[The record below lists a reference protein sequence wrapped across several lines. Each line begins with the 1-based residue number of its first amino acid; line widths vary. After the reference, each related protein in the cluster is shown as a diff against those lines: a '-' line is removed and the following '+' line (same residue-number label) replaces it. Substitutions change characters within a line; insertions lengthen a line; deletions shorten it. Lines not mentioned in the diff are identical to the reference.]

1 MQANRKI
8 ANRGGPAPTLIFW
21 RLRLSHKAERRYE
34 CPVPQ
39 DDDHFHDECGV
50 FGVFGVPEAAN
61 LAYLGLHS
69 LQHRGQEAAG
79 IVTSNGEQLFAHREM
94 GLVQDVFTPAVMERL
109 PGDRA
114 IGHVRYGRR
123 GTKHVKNTQPFA
135 VDCAHGSIAVANNG
149 AITNGLHL
157 RHKLEAAGSIFSSE
171 SDTEVLIHLIA
182 RSKHK
187 TAVDRMAEALSK
199 IEGAYSLVFL
209 SAEELI
215 AVRDPR
221 GFRPLCLG
229 QLEEGFVIA
238 SEPPAFELIGA
249 EYIRDIEPGE
259 MVVIDKVGLRSLRPF
274 GEKMPEPKM
283 CIFEYVYFARPDAR
297 LGGIGVYQA
306 RKAMG
311 RALGREAPADVDIVV
326 PVPDSGI
333 AAALGYAE
341 EINRPFELGI
351 IRSHYVGRTFIEPQQ
366 SIRNFGVRLKLHPI
380 RELLAG
386 KRVAVVDDSIVRGTT
401 SRKIVRML
409 RDAGV
414 AEIHLRISSPPTK
427 WSCFYGID
435 TPDREELIASNH
447 SKEEIARY
455 VLADSVAF
463 LSMEGLHEAVKAEGS
478 FCDACFT
485 GNYPVE
491 VRDMNEERRQLPLVG
506 V

>member
-1 MQANRKI
+1 
-8 ANRGGPAPTLIFW
+8 
-21 RLRLSHKAERRYE
+21 
-34 CPVPQ
+34 
-39 DDDHFHDECGV
+39 
-50 FGVFGVPEAAN
+50 
-61 LAYLGLHS
+61 
-69 LQHRGQEAAG
+69 
-79 IVTSNGEQLFAHREM
+79 
-94 GLVQDVFTPAVMERL
+94 MERL

-114 IGHVRYGRR
+114 IGHVRYARR

-135 VDCAHGSIAVANNG
+135 VDCAHGSIALANNG

-157 RHKLEAAGSIFSSE
+157 RHKLEAEGSIFSSE

-182 RSKHK
+182 RSRQK

-215 AVRDPR
+215 AVRDPL

-229 QLEEGFVIA
+229 QLDEGYVIA

-249 EYIRDIEPGE
+249 QYIRDIEPGE
-259 MVVIDKVGLRSLRPF
+259 MVVIDRVGLRSLRPF
-274 GEKMPEPKM
+274 GDRVEPRRM

-297 LGGIGVYQA
+297 LGGVGVYEA

-341 EINRPFELGI
+341 EIDRPFELGI

-409 RDAGV
+409 RDAGPPRSTS
-414 AEIHLRISSPPTK
+414 ASARLRQNGPAFTESTRPIVRSSSPQTTPRKRSRATSSPTPSPICRWK
-427 WSCFYGID
+427 GFAKRFRPMAAFATPVSRGII
-435 TPDREELIASNH
+435 R
-447 SKEEIARY
+447 SKSGISTRRGDSFPLSAY
-455 VLADSVAF
+455 DSV
-463 LSMEGLHEAVKAEGS
+463 
-478 FCDACFT
+478 
-485 GNYPVE
+485 
-491 VRDMNEERRQLPLVG
+491 R
-506 V
+506 